1 MFSFA
6 NFLINLSRR
15 KKLFV
20 LVIADLCIAFFCW
33 VVFGPPLSL
42 LIATNFQTSLL
53 ELIYTNY
60 ISFLIPFSLAFFYLY
75 LSGFYRSLM
84 KFFDSKDSIF
94 RAMIGAFIFGFSWG
108 SVYLA
113 QYEVIRTDYLTTV
126 LLQSLLLS
134 SVLYAFLQISRDIA
148 RLIIYPSKEKLNA
161 SPVLIYGAGAAGNE
175 LYQSIKNNPKIRIIG
190 FYDNSFKL
198 KGANINNIKIYG
210 KPKHIKQLSEKH
222 RGLEIY
228 LAIPSLDIHE
238 RRKIISSLEKFK
250 VAVRSMPAL
259 HEVVADHKKMA
270 EIQDLSIDDVLPRSR
285 VNKSN
290 ISFEGM
296 SIMISGAGGSIGS
309 EIVKQTL
316 AGKPR
321 KIVLFEISEINL
333 YSVESEVIA
342 IKNANNIN
350 TEIIGILGDIKD
362 TNRVENIID
371 THDVSYIYHA
381 AAYKHVP
388 IVEYYENITEGIKNN
403 VFGTKSICEAAKN
416 KKVKKVVVI
425 STDKAV
431 RPTNIMGASKRLA
444 ELCIQAISDSS
455 KNIKTKTSIVRF
467 GNVIGSSGSVIPK
480 FKKQIRNGGPVTLTH
495 PDVTR
500 FFMSIPEAA
509 QLVIQASGISKGNDL
524 FVLDMGKPIII
535 RDLIKQI
542 IKLSGLSIKDSNN
555 PNGDIEIT
563 VTGLRSGE
571 KLFEELLLGDNP
583 TKTPHPKIHKVEDP
597 FLSWELIKKDI
608 DQLEYFL
615 EKNKI
620 NKILKILKKL
630 VTGFTPSNNV
640 INLSKK

>member
-20 LVIADLCIAFFCW
+20 LVMADLCIAFFCW

-108 SVYLA
+108 GVYLA

-290 ISFEGM
+290 VSFEGM

-321 KIVLFEISEINL
+321 KIVLFEMSEINL

-371 THDVSYIYHA
+371 THDISYIYHA

-431 RPTNIMGASKRLA
+431 RPTNVMGASKRFA
-444 ELCIQAISDSS
+444 EMIVQAFD
-455 KNIKTKTSIVRF
+455 KNSEDTKFCMVRF
-467 GNVIGSSGSVIPK
+467 GNVINSSGSVIPL
-480 FKKQIRNGGPVTLTH
+480 FRKQISDGGPVTITH
-495 PDVTR
+495 KEVTR
-500 FFMSIPEAA
+500 FFMTISEASS
-509 QLVIQASGISKGNDL
+509 LVIQAGEYAHGGEVFI
-524 FVLDMGKPIII
+524 LDMGEQVKIIDVAK
-535 RDLIKQI
+535 RLIY
-542 IKLSGLSIKDSNN
+542 LSGRNVSYENDGEGVEIK
-555 PNGDIEIT
+555 E
-563 VTGLRSGE
+563 VGLRPGE
-571 KLFEELLLGDNP
+571 KLYEELLISGKELS
-583 TKTPHPKIHKVEDP
+583 TPNDKIFKSIESFPSDDILNRAINDMENAIE
-597 FLSWELIKKDI
+597 FNDIKKA
-608 DQLEYFL
+608 
-615 EKNKI
+615 KN
-620 NKILKILKKL
+620 ILKNH
-630 VTGFTPSNNV
+630 VEGFKEV
-640 INLSKK
+640 